1 LQRRRLDRQHCPR
14 IVHNH
19 SSRYYTAPDVEITEA
34 VHSRD
39 REIADRGTTNMRYIE
54 ITFEAIDAVGVD
66 KTEYAA

>member
-19 SSRYYTAPDVEITEA
+19 SSRYSAPDVEITEA
-34 VHSRD
+34 VDSRD
-39 REIADRGTTNMRYIE
+39 REIADGSTTNMRYVE